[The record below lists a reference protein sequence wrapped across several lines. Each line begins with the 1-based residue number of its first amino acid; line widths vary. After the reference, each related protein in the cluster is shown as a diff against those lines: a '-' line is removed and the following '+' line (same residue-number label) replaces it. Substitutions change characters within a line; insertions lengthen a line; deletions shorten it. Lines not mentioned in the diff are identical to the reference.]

1 MILQRVNEVPV
12 LASCMK
18 CQLKFFTPNT
28 YYNDHIGAGEYLRE
42 KYDEHTCEGDEPR
55 RGLWGKRR

>member
-1 MILQRVNEVPV
+1 VILQRVNEVPV

-55 RGLWGKRR
+55 RGLWR